1 MPDNTPQ
8 NVLFVRGALRQAMID
23 RFSLQE
29 IRDICFDL
37 GIDADSLDSTT
48 KGTLIRELLARLE
61 QRNGGLTL
69 ITWLRANRADTDW
82 PDPFSSTSN
91 SSETAT
97 PREQTSVTPTDPAV
111 APTILTITSPIQMEL
126 VRIPAGEF
134 LMGSD
139 PQVDKQAFSD
149 EKPQHIVSLP
159 DFYIARTPVTNAQF
173 AAFAK
178 AENYQTVA
186 EKWKWSWVYS
196 AGSWERVK
204 NADWAHPGGL
214 KTNLLEKDDHPV
226 VQVTWDDAVAFCD
239 WLSETTGRGFRL
251 LSEAEWEKA
260 ARGVQARIYP
270 WGDEL
275 PTEHLCNSGNRI
287 GTTTPVDSYPQG
299 ATPDFG
305 ILDMAGN
312 VWEWVADWYE
322 EDYYAKS
329 PKRNPTGPTNGEKRV
344 KRGGCWFNS
353 GIWVRTA
360 TRLTGHPNTLGNTS
374 GFRCACFA

>member
-1 MPDNTPQ
+1 MPNHTPQ
-8 NVLFVRGALRQAMID
+8 NVLFVRGALRQAMTD

-29 IRDICFDL
+29 IKDICFDL

-48 KGTLIRELLARLE
+48 KGTLVRELLARLE
-61 QRNGGLTL
+61 QRNGRVTL
-69 ITWLRANRADTDW
+69 IAWLRANRPDTDW
-82 PDPFSSTSN
+82 PDPFSSEPD

-97 PREQTSVTPTDPAV
+97 PREQATVAPAV
-111 APTILTITSPIQMEL
+111 PAAPLAVLTITSPIQMEL

-134 LMGSD
+134 RMGSD
-139 PQVDKQAFSD
+139 PQADKQAFSD

-178 AENYQTVA
+178 AQNYRTAA
-186 EKWKWSWVYS
+186 EKWMW
-196 AGSWERVK
+196 AGVRSDDSRERVK
-204 NADWAHPGGL
+204 GADWTHPGGL
-214 KTNLLEKDDHPV
+214 KTNLLEKDDHPM

-239 WLSETTGRGFRL
+239 WLSEATGRIFRL
-251 LSEAEWEKA
+251 PSEAEWEKA

-275 PTEHLCNSGNRI
+275 SSEHLCNSGNRI
-287 GTTTPVDSYPQG
+287 KTTTPVGSYPKG

-322 EDYYAKS
+322 EAYYAKS
-329 PKRNPTGPTNGEKRV
+329 PKRNPTGPTTGERRV
-344 KRGGCWFNS
+344 QRGGSWYNGKS
-353 GIWVRTA
+353 WVRAA
-360 TRLTGHPNTLGNTS
+360 TRHSNHPNTTSNTF
-374 GFRCACFA
+374 GFRCACSA